1 MPTITLIADPATRK
15 LAGLTEKDGR
25 GWARFLGLVKRLLQS
40 GSCITFTWREPRSGP
55 FHRRF
60 FAMLG
65 AAFDAQ
71 ERFDDPEQ
79 FRLWLTVG
87 AGFCDFVPHPQRGVV
102 AIPKSIAF
110 DKLEQA
116 EFQEVADAVWQF
128 YRSAHAREI
137 LYPHLSADASFEMVW
152 SVLDAFD

>member
-1 MPTITLIADPATRK
+1 MPTVTLVRGQDGR
-15 LAGLTEKDGR
+15 LAGLTDKDDR
-25 GWARFLGLVKRLLQS
+25 GWRRFYAKIKALGE
-40 GSCITFTWREPRSGP
+40 SCITFTWREPRSGP

-60 FAMLG
+60 FAMVS

-87 AGFCDFVPHPQRGVV
+87 AGFCDFLPHKDRGVV

-110 DKLEQA
+110 DKLEQV

-152 SVLDAFD
+152 SVLEAFD

>member
-1 MPTITLIADPATRK
+1 MPTITLIAGPDGRI
-15 LAGLTEKDGR
+15 AGLSDKDDR
-25 GWARFLGLVKRLLQS
+25 GWRRVVAKLKNLGQS
-40 GSCITFTWREPRSGP
+40 CVTITWREPRSGP

-60 FAMLG
+60 FAMVN
-65 AAFDAQ
+65 AAFEAQ

-87 AGFCDFVPHPQRGVV
+87 AGFCDFLPHMDRGVV
-102 AIPKSIAF
+102 AIPKSIAY
-110 DKLEQA
+110 DKLDQG

-137 LYPHLSADASFEMVW
+137 LYPHLADAASAEMVW
-152 SVLDAFD
+152 SVLEAFD

>member
-1 MPTITLIADPATRK
+1 MPTVTLVRGQDGR
-15 LAGLTEKDGR
+15 LAGLADKDDR
-25 GWARFLGLVKRLLQS
+25 GWRRFCAKIKALGE
-40 GSCITFTWREPRSGP
+40 SCITFTWREPRSGP

-60 FAMLG
+60 FAMVN

-87 AGFCDFVPHPQRGVV
+87 AGFCDFLPHKDRGVV

-137 LYPHLSADASFEMVW
+137 LYPHLSADASFEMAW
-152 SVLDAFD
+152 SVLEAFD